1 MSNMTVNQRAQFE
14 RVDLS
19 VPTTGV
25 QVRNRGAVIAYSV
38 ITAALVGA
46 LGYAAATQIDGW
58 ARAIV
63 LGFIV
68 LTVVGA
74 MIAVSPNRRA

>member
-1 MSNMTVNQRAQFE
+1 MSNMTVNERAQFE
-14 RVDLS
+14 RVDLQ

-25 QVRNRGAVIAYSV
+25 RVRHRGAVVAYSV
-38 ITAALVGA
+38 IAALLIAA
-46 LGYAAATQIDGW
+46 LGYAAVTLIDGW

-63 LGFIV
+63 FGFIL

>member
-1 MSNMTVNQRAQFE
+1 MANMTVNQRSQFE

-25 QVRNRGAVIAYSV
+25 GVRDRRPVIAFTV
-38 ITAALVGA
+38 IALVVLA
-46 LGYAAATQIDGW
+46 VLGYATVEAINGW
-58 ARAIV
+58 ARAVV
-63 LGFIV
+63 LGAIV
-68 LTVVGA
+68 LTAVGA

>member
-25 QVRNRGAVIAYSV
+25 HVRNRGAVIGLVVLGVLVFCAIFADV
-38 ITAALVGA
+38 ISPYDPSEQFRDAAL
-46 LGYAAATQIDGW
+46 
-58 ARAIV
+58 RAPSLASLV
-63 LGFIV
+63 
-68 LTVVGA
+68 
-74 MIAVSPNRRA
+74 AVRF

>member
-14 RVDLS
+14 RVDLK

-25 QVRNRGAVIAYSV
+25 QVRHRGAVIAYTV
-38 ITAALVGA
+38 VAALLVGA
-46 LGYAAATQIDGW
+46 LGYASVALIDGW

-63 LGFIV
+63 FGFIL
-68 LTVVGA
+68 LTVAGA

>member
-1 MSNMTVNQRAQFE
+1 MSNMTVNQREQFE

-25 QVRNRGAVIAYSV
+25 HVRHRNAVIAYSV
-38 ITAALVGA
+38 IAAALVA
-46 LGYAAATQIDGW
+46 AMGYATVALIDGW

-63 LGFIV
+63 FGVIL